1 MKVFKLQ
8 IDDFD
13 EVSFDL
19 IAIHS
24 SLEDYRLAFFLNQK
38 LPVLLEKSKK
48 PIEVMTKNGEVCFTK
63 FSYFDVNRDL
73 GWNLFQNKNEVEIIE
88 TNNNQNL
95 FMNMGMAMAT
105 PVFML
110 PEFKKVD
117 FFLKIENQ
125 NSNYNIVE
133 IVSKIKKIKSI
144 STVYHIDN
152 QNIKSK
158 NNLIFQ

>member
-63 FSYFDVNRDL
+63 FTYFDINQDL
-73 GWNLFQNKNEVEIIE
+73 GWNLFQNKNEIEIIE
-88 TNNNQNL
+88 TINNQNL
-95 FMNMGMAMAT
+95 FMNTEMAIAT

-152 QNIKSK
+152 QSIKSK